1 MSDNSCES
9 RINRHLEG
17 RLEDL
22 ATLWALYCEDSEAY
36 DDDLGNMFEYG
47 LSFDY
52 VAPETF
58 DGQGEGYFRYQLSWG
73 GPSDEFR
80 IFADKSG
87 RWSWSV
93 YKVTYNFMDWFD
105 GAERRLYGEDRALLE
120 EIFDSFFVQSETA
133 EHVYNQAI
141 ND

>member
-1 MSDNSCES
+1 MTESCES
-9 RINRHLEG
+9 RIKGELAS

-22 ATLWALYCEDSEAY
+22 STLWALYCEDCEAS
-36 DDDLGNMFEYG
+36 DDDLGNMYEYG

-58 DGQGEGYFRYQLSWG
+58 DGQGEGYFRYQLCWG

-87 RWSWSV
+87 PWSWSV
-93 YKVTYNFMDWFD
+93 YRVTYNFMDWFD

-120 EIFDSFFVQSETA
+120 DIFSSFFVDSGTA
-133 EHVYNQAI
+133 DHVYTQASE
-141 ND
+141 D